1 MKEFF
6 EEFAYMCSASNTK
19 SRGFYIMLAIG
30 MVLLTLG
37 GLAGI
42 VLNIVTLVKGIWQLY
57 YLLLTVIAI
66 GIDVALVIWLVKSK

>member
-42 VLNIVTLVKGIWQLY
+42 VLNIVTLVKGIWQFY
-57 YLLLTVIAI
+57 FLLLTLLVI
-66 GIDVALVIWLVKSK
+66 GVNVALIVWLVKSK

>member
-30 MVLLTLG
+30 MILLTLG
-37 GLAGI
+37 GLAGV